1 MKKIFTACLLLTAL
15 TSKAQNVQDTTK
27 KLNEV
32 IITPYFGQLPLIR
45 ATGTI
50 GLINKAILDK
60 QPANSFVAAANTIP
74 GIRMEERSPGSYRLS
89 VRGSLLRSPFGIRN
103 VKIYYGDFPLT
114 DASGNSYLN
123 AVDASAVAQ
132 LQVLKGPQA
141 SIYGANSAGVV
152 LIQPEGS
159 LPDSNLIK
167 LNLEGGSFGA
177 FRENLS
183 LNQQSARYSY
193 HITQAFQRSDGYRD
207 HSGMNRKYF
216 QTAHQWN
223 YQSNA
228 SLKALVFYSD
238 LHYNTPGG
246 LNEVQYAANPRLS
259 RPAAGTSKSA
269 IDQQAGI
276 YSKTLFGGLSNNWQI
291 SERLKHVVS
300 VYSSYTDFKNPF
312 ITNYETRKEFTLGVR
327 SYLEY
332 GRNTGSANWK
342 LNVGLESMKTTTDFD
357 NYDNNLGIPGALQAS
372 DDLAASSN
380 FAFAQLNIDVAEKL
394 LIELSA
400 SANYYKYN
408 YKTFDPQLMPRA
420 ALSYL
425 ASEQLSLRASIS
437 KGYSPPTL
445 LEVRSSDNVINK
457 DLQPEL
463 GWNYETGLRYQTVN
477 NRLSIDLSAFYY
489 NLKNAIVRRAN
500 DNGTEYFVNSGGTKQ
515 PGLEAA
521 LSYNLIQA
529 NGSCLIRSLQVKSA
543 YSLSRFTFD
552 RYIDLTNDYSGNE
565 LTGVPKNTLISS
577 TDIQLPARLYVFV
590 QHNYTSGIP
599 LNDANTVYAKQYHL
613 IQAKIGWQNLKIG
626 NTPVEIYA
634 GADNL
639 LNQKYSLGNDLNAFG
654 GRYYNAAASRNFYA
668 GLAVKFSK

>member
-15 TSKAQNVQDTTK
+15 TSSAQTVQDTIK

-32 IITPYFGQLPLIR
+32 IIKPYFVQQPLIR
-45 ATGTI
+45 ATGTVA
-50 GLINKAILDK
+50 LVDKAILDK
-60 QPANSFVAAANTIP
+60 QPGNSFVAAANTIP

-89 VRGSLLRSPFGIRN
+89 IRGSLLRSPFGIRN

-123 AVDASAVAQ
+123 AVDVSAVSQ
-132 LQVLKGPQA
+132 LQVLKGPQG

-152 LIQPEGS
+152 LVQPEGS
-159 LPDSNLIK
+159 LPESDLVK
-167 LNLEGGSFGA
+167 LNLEGGSFGTL
-177 FRENLS
+177 RENLS
-183 LNQQSARYSY
+183 LNKQSEKYSFN
-193 HITQAFQRSDGYRD
+193 ITQAFQRSDGYRD
-207 HSGMNRKYF
+207 HSGMNRKFF

-223 YQSNA
+223 YQDNA
-228 SLKALVFYSD
+228 SLKALAFYSD

-246 LNEVQYAANPRLS
+246 LNDAQYTANPRLS
-259 RPAAGTSKSA
+259 RPAAGAAKSA
-269 IDQQAGI
+269 IEQKAGI

-291 SERLKHVVS
+291 SESLKHVIS

-312 ITNYETRKEFTLGVR
+312 ISNYETRKEFTLGMR

-332 GRNTGSANWK
+332 GKATGEANWK
-342 LNVGLESMKTTTDFD
+342 LNIGLESMKTTTDFD
-357 NYDNNLGIPGALQAS
+357 NYDNNQGIPGALQAS
-372 DDLAASSN
+372 DDLAANSN
-380 FAFAQLNIDVAEKL
+380 FAYAQLSVDVAEKL

-425 ASEQLSLRASIS
+425 ATEQLSLRASVS

-463 GWNYETGLRYQTVN
+463 GWNYETGLHYQTLN
-477 NRLSIDLSAFYY
+477 NKLNIDLTAFYY

-521 LSYNLIQA
+521 FSYHIIEA
-529 NGSCLIRSLQVKSA
+529 NNSCLIRGMQLKSA
-543 YSLSRFTFD
+543 YTMSRFRFD
-552 RYIDLTNDYSGNE
+552 RYLNLTNDLTGNE
-565 LTGVPKNTLISS
+565 LTGVPKNTVISS
-577 TDIQLPARLYVFV
+577 ADIQLPARFYLFI
-590 QHNYTSGIP
+590 QHNYTSSIP
-599 LNDANTVYAKQYHL
+599 LNDANTVYAKKYHL
-613 IQAKIGWQNLKIG
+613 AQAKIGWQNLKIG
-626 NTPVEIYA
+626 NTLVEIYA
-634 GADNL
+634 GGDNL

-668 GLAVKFSK
+668 GLAIKFSK

>member
-1 MKKIFTACLLLTAL
+1 MKKIFAACLLLTAF
-15 TSKAQNVQDTTK
+15 TSQAQTVQDTIK
-27 KLNEV
+27 KLDEV
-32 IITPYFGQLPLIR
+32 IITPYFGQQTLIR
-45 ATGTI
+45 ATGTV
-50 GLINKAILDK
+50 GLVSKSTIEK
-60 QPANSFVAAANTIP
+60 QPGNSFVAAANTVP

-89 VRGSLLRSPFGIRN
+89 IRGSLLRSPFGIRN

-114 DASGNSYLN
+114 DASGNSYFN
-123 AVDASAVAQ
+123 AVDVSAVSQ

-141 SIYGANSAGVV
+141 SVYGANSAGVV
-152 LIQPEGS
+152 LVQPEGT
-159 LPDSNLIK
+159 LPDSNLVKI
-167 LNLEGGSFGA
+167 NLEGGSFGA

-183 LNQQSARYSY
+183 LSKQSNKYSFN
-193 HITQAFQRSDGYRD
+193 ITQAFQRSDGYRD
-207 HSGMNRKYF
+207 HSGMNRKFF
-216 QTAHQWN
+216 QTTHQWN
-223 YQSNA
+223 YLSNA
-228 SLKALVFYSD
+228 SLKALAFYSD

-246 LNEVQYAANPRLS
+246 LNEAQYITNPGGS
-259 RPAAGTSKSA
+259 RPAAGASKSA
-269 IDQQAGI
+269 IEQNAGI
-276 YSKTLFGGLSNNWQI
+276 YSKTLFGGLSNDWQI
-291 SERLKHVVS
+291 NEHLKYVVS
-300 VYSSYTDFKNPF
+300 VYSSYTDFQNPF

-332 GRNTGSANWK
+332 GRETGEANWK

-357 NYDNNLGIPGALQAS
+357 NYDNNQGTPGALQAS
-372 DDLAASSN
+372 DDLSANSN
-380 FAFAQLNIDVAEKL
+380 FAFAQLSIDVAEKL
-394 LIELSA
+394 LIELST

-425 ASEQLSLRASIS
+425 ASKQISLRASIS

-463 GWNYETGLRYQTVN
+463 GWNYETGMRYQTLDK
-477 NRLSIDLSAFYY
+477 RLNIDLTAFYY

-521 LSYNLIQA
+521 FSYNIIQT
-529 NGSCLIRSLQVKSA
+529 NSSCTIRGLQLKSA
-543 YSLSRFTFD
+543 FTMNHFTFD
-552 RYIDLTNDYSGNE
+552 QYQDLSNDHSGND
-565 LTGVPKNTLISS
+565 LTGVPQNTVISS
-577 TDIQLPARLYVFV
+577 VDIQLPAKTYIFI

-599 LNDANTVYAKQYHL
+599 LNDANTIYAKKYHL
-613 IQAKIGWQNLKIG
+613 AQAKIGWQNLKIG

-668 GLAVKFSK
+668 GLAIKFSK